1 MSSKFLAKTTEV
13 AEPKEGRAFN
23 VLSCICTSEENCYDS
38 EQPKLTSAMETKRRK
53 DLSLRCT

>member
-38 EQPKLTSAMETKRRK
+38 EQPKLTSAMEMMR
-53 DLSLRCT
+53 